1 MGCYDDAI
9 RVKRNEMWLVIHN
22 IFGGLNKEGA
32 KLFALYKARAK
43 HQAWRRPHRLRA
55 TDAGARDG
63 CAFGPHWA
71 QLLSAAVVKGDA
83 RRALQAVDKCRDDC
97 LQASM
102 RRVLA
107 GSCPAPRACPPP
119 PPARP

>member
-1 MGCYDDAI
+1 MRCG
-9 RVKRNEMWLVIHN
+9 WSFTTSLVAST
-22 IFGGLNKEGA
+22 NKDGA

-43 HQAWRRPHRLRA
+43 HGTDRTDYVA

-119 PPARP
+119 PPART

>member
-9 RVKRNEMWLVIHN
+9 RVKRNEMRLVIHN

-32 KLFALYKARAK
+32 KLFALYKARAR
-43 HQAWRRPHRLRA
+43 HGADRTDYVA

-71 QLLSAAVVKGDA
+71 QLLSVAVVKGDA

-107 GSCPAPRACPPP
+107 GPCPAVRACPPA
-119 PPARP
+119 PPAQP